1 MRGSLVTASRKCITP
16 HLRQNTS
23 IRFHVPVRVC
33 GVSIEDIE
41 EGNAF
46 VGFPNPG
53 ENHRTCQRGLL
64 SHVEPPRPYCILT
77 RGATTSA
84 PRPMVSRCL
93 RAYGLSGFGSP
104 AGSLVSMDVGVGVLC
119 RS

>member
-1 MRGSLVTASRKCITP
+1 MRGSLVTASKCITL

-23 IRFHVPVRVC
+23 IRFHVLVRVC

-41 EGNAF
+41 EGNNTF

-53 ENHRTCQRGLL
+53 ENHRTCQRDCSHTWSLHVHTVSLLAGLPL
-64 SHVEPPRPYCILT
+64 LL
-77 RGATTSA
+77 RG
-84 PRPMVSRCL
+84 RCHPD
-93 RAYGLSGFGSP
+93 AYGLSGFGSP
-104 AGSLVSMDVGVGVLC
+104 AGSLVSMGVGVGVLC

>member
-1 MRGSLVTASRKCITP
+1 MRGSLVTANRKCITP

-41 EGNAF
+41 EGNAY

-53 ENHRTCQRGLL
+53 ENHRTCQQDCYHTWNLHVHTVSLLAVLPLLFRGRWY
-64 SHVEPPRPYCILT
+64 PDAYALT
-77 RGATTSA
+77 AYPA
-84 PRPMVSRCL
+84 LDL
-93 RAYGLSGFGSP
+93 RRVA
-104 AGSLVSMDVGVGVLC
+104 
-119 RS
+119 

>member
-1 MRGSLVTASRKCITP
+1 MTASRKCITL

-33 GVSIEDIE
+33 GVSTEDTE
-41 EGNAF
+41 EGNTF

-53 ENHRTCQRGLL
+53 ENHRTCLRGRSPTWSLHIHTVSLL
-64 SHVEPPRPYCILT
+64 AGLPLLL
-77 RGATTSA
+77 RGRWC
-84 PRPMVSRCL
+84 PN
-93 RAYGLSGFGSP
+93 AYGLSGFGSP
-104 AGSLVSMDVGVGVLC
+104 ADSPVSIDVGVGVLR